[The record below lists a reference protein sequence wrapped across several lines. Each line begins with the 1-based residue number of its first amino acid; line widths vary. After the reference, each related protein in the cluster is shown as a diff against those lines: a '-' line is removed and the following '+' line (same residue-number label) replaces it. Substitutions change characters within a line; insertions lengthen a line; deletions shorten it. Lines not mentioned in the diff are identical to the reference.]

1 MVLALAHRGLAIL
14 GLTTVGGNVP
24 LARSTRNGLAL
35 LEYAARSDIPLAR
48 GSSRPLRG
56 RFGYSFGFHGSSGL
70 TRRLP
75 NPKTTPVP
83 TRAADFIARRLRQ
96 SPGQITVIA
105 LGPLTNLAR
114 VLQRYPGV
122 LDQSA
127 SLVVM
132 GGSVDGV
139 GNVTPHAEFNF
150 YSDPVAARLV
160 LESGIPLTLVDLAA
174 CRQVSIRRGEAA
186 RLKSTNPLGNLALQM
201 LNNWFRRDPG
211 RQAFA
216 FYDPLALAVALDPE
230 VVTTRQVAL
239 TVEDADAPRLGE
251 TRITRGEPSVALA
264 QAVDTQ
270 RFFALFG
277 KLLDL
282 REGPDAETP
291 TH

>member
-1 MVLALAHRGLAIL
+1 MALASPGLEIL

-35 LEYAARSDIPLAR
+35 LEYADRSGVPLAR

-56 RFGYSFGFHGSSGL
+56 RFGYSFGFHGGSGL

-75 NPKTTPVP
+75 APKTTPVQ
-83 TRAADFIARRLRQ
+83 TRAADFIASRLSQ
-96 SPGQITVIA
+96 YPGQVTVIA

-114 VLQRYPGV
+114 VLQRYPGA
-122 LDQSA
+122 LGQSA

-132 GGSVDGV
+132 GGSVEGV
-139 GNVTPHAEFNF
+139 GNVTPYAEFNF

-160 LESGIPLTLVDLAA
+160 LESGIPMTLVDLAA
-174 CRQVSIRRGEAA
+174 CRQVSIRRREAA

-201 LNNWFRRDPG
+201 LNNWFQRDPG
-211 RQAFA
+211 RQEFA

-239 TVEDADAPRLGE
+239 TVEDANAGRLGE
-251 TRITRGEPSVALA
+251 TLVTRGEPSVALA
-264 QAVDTQ
+264 QRVDSQ
-270 RFFALFG
+270 RFFALFEE
-277 KLLDL
+277 LLEL
-282 REGPDAETP
+282 G
-291 TH
+291 